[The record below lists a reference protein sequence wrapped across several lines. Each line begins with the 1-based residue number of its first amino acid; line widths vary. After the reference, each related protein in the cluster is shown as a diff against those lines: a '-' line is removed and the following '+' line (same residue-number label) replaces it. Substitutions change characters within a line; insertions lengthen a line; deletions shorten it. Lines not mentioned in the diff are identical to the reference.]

1 MQLAKHD
8 RIGIALLALATAAL
22 DLDARLIFANG
33 LDLLVVTRFI
43 VKT

>member
-8 RIGIALLALATAAL
+8 RIGIALHGLATAAL

>member
-8 RIGIALLALATAAL
+8 RIGIALSTQATAAL

-33 LDLLVVTRFI
+33 IDLLIMARFI
-43 VKT
+43 VKP